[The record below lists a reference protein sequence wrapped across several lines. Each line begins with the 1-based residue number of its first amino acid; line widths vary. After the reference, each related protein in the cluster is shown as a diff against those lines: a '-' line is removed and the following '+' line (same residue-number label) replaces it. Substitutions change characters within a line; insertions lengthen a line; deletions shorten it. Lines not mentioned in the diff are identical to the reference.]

1 MIAMNEGFLCND
13 TLKKL
18 LSFKGKGLPKEVG
31 LALGNAILEA
41 GLKVSNSVFVEMFNR
56 VVE

>member
-1 MIAMNEGFLCND
+1 MNEGFLCND